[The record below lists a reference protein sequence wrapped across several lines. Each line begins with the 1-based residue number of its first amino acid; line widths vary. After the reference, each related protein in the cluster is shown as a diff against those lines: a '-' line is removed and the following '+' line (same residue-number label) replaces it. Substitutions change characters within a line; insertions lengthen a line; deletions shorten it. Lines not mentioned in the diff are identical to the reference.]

1 MPTLDPLWL
10 SAASVCAYMAVLF
23 GPGLVLGV
31 AAGIRGWA
39 LAGMA
44 PLLSYTAL
52 GLAGPYLNQLGLP
65 FNLVTA
71 LVATLVF
78 TGVVLAVRLV
88 ANRTRFGGR
97 AADPAP
103 MALTWSRNAHLAVI
117 ACVVAAFVVSII
129 VVVGA
134 TGGALDAVFQ
144 RWDPV
149 FHANGIRYITETGDG
164 GLYGVSSVNRYGPQ
178 GSLFYPNAYHLA
190 GALVQLMTGASIP
203 VVLNAITMPL
213 TGIFALSMTVLVREF
228 GGRAMFAGG
237 TALLAATVTYAMH
250 ESIANG
256 LVPFAL
262 SVALTPLGAVA
273 LHRFLT
279 MPNVGNG
286 LVLLLGAAGLL
297 SVHSSALFAAILLAA
312 PLLVQRWLR
321 RDGKP
326 RMDLVRLA
334 PIAIAGGLL
343 TLPHLLGALSHANGD
358 YTYTPWASNMP
369 LSEALWSLGLFWHNQ
384 DNPQLLLAGLLL
396 IGLIR
401 FRTLGSL
408 RWVGAAALLFGVFWV
423 LVASYGGVDWVVAI
437 SRPWWNDRF
446 RIIALAAI
454 PLCLLAAHG
463 LAETQRWLARLAA
476 SNVIRRH
483 PQRAT
488 VAGALSAV
496 VLLIAVGVTTKG
508 FYATTNSVI
517 VAHAY
522 HKKPEDRAGLA
533 QPITVSQA
541 ELTAMRKMA
550 AFAEPGER
558 VLNDRADGSVWLY
571 AITGVKSVAAH
582 FDDKV
587 PPPDAQYL
595 AEHFNDYETDPEVRA
610 AVERL
615 NVRHVFIGSGLWPG
629 FGRAPGLTGLAD
641 ADFLEVV
648 YRNQDAVIYRI
659 TD

>member
-1 MPTLDPLWL
+1 MPSLDPLWL
-10 SAASVCAYMAVLF
+10 SAASVGAYLTVLF
-23 GPGLVLGV
+23 GPGLLLGL

-39 LAGMA
+39 LTAMA
-44 PLLSYTAL
+44 PLLSYTVL
-52 GLAGPYLNQLGLP
+52 GLSGPYLHEVGLP
-65 FNLVTA
+65 FNVVMA
-71 LVATLVF
+71 LAATLVF
-78 TGVVLAVRLV
+78 TAVVFAVRV
-88 ANRTRFGGR
+88 ATNRTRFGGS
-97 AADPAP
+97 AASSAP
-103 MALTWSRNAHLAVI
+103 TALAWSRNAHIAVI
-117 ACVVAAFVVSII
+117 ACVVAAFAVSII
-129 VVVGA
+129 VVAGA

-213 TGIFALSMTVLVREF
+213 TGIFALSMAALVREF

-237 TALLAATVTYAMH
+237 AALLAAAITYAMH

-256 LVPFAL
+256 LAPFAL
-262 SVALTPLGAVA
+262 SVALTPLGAMA
-273 LHRFLT
+273 LHRFLRT
-279 MPNVGNG
+279 PNIANG
-286 LVLLLGAAGLL
+286 LVLLLAAAGLL
-297 SVHSSALFAAILLAA
+297 SVHSSALFAAVLLSA
-312 PLLVQRWLR
+312 PLLVRRWLR
-321 RDGKP
+321 GEGKP
-326 RMDLVRLA
+326 RADLLRLA
-334 PIAIAGGLL
+334 PVVAVGGLL

-358 YTYTPWASNMP
+358 YTYEPWASNMP
-369 LSEALWSLGLFWHNQ
+369 LSEALWSLALFWHNQ

-396 IGLIR
+396 IGVIR
-401 FRTLGSL
+401 FRTLGPL
-408 RWVGAAALLFGVFWV
+408 RWVGSAALLFGVFWV
-423 LVASYGGVDWVVAI
+423 LVASYGGLDWVVAI

-454 PLCLLAAHG
+454 PLCLIAAHG
-463 LAETQRWLARLAA
+463 LAETQRWLARLTT
-476 SNVIRRH
+476 SNIIRRH
-483 PQRAT
+483 PQGTT
-488 VAGALSAV
+488 VTGVLAAV
-496 VLLIAVGVTTKG
+496 VLLVTVGVATKG
-508 FYATTNSVI
+508 FYATTNTTI

-550 AFAEPGER
+550 ELAVPGER

-587 PPPDAQYL
+587 PPPDAKYL
-595 AEHFNDYETDPEVRA
+595 AEHFNEYETDPEVRA
-610 AVERL
+610 AVDRL
-615 NVRHVFIGSGLWPG
+615 NVHHVFIGSGLWPG
-629 FGRAPGLTGLAD
+629 LGRAPGLTGLAD
-641 ADFLEVV
+641 ADYLDVV
-648 YRNQDAVIYRI
+648 YRNSDAVIYRI
-659 TD
+659 TR